1 MAVLSSKGVSS
12 IKLEFKVTSANVYVT
27 TIPRDL
33 AWNLKYCITVCESVV
48 LKKPDWGW
56 GQATGRALSV
66 EVSKCFSMGYRLQ
79 PWKLLECASNSWRS
93 AVFGQRLSSGFEI
106 DEIITV
112 IYRYFF
118 FQCHSLFLIFSLM
131 FSHLINIWTLYI
143 LYIYY

>member
-1 MAVLSSKGVSS
+1 MAVLSSKGISS

-33 AWNLKYCITVCESVV
+33 AWNLKYCITVCESMV
-48 LKKPDWGW
+48 LKKTWVDARLIAEHWGW

-66 EVSKCFSMGYRLQ
+66 EVSKCFSMDYRLQ

-118 FQCHSLFLIFSLM
+118 FSVIACF
-131 FSHLINIWTLYI
+131 
-143 LYIYY
+143 